1 MSRSIC
7 GKEPQGRRRD
17 QRHVDWEQQADI
29 VGGRAQAR
37 HDARDGSPYI
47 GSVVNELEREVE
59 AVGRLADRDPLVA
72 RLAEETPGTLRERF
86 AVQVRQCFRRAEA
99 PTRAA
104 DEENT
109 CYSPI
114 RHGSV

>member
-1 MSRSIC
+1 MGRSIC

-17 QRHVDWEQQADI
+17 QRHVDWEKQADI

-37 HDARDGSPYI
+37 HDARDGSPYL
-47 GSVVNELEREVE
+47 GSVVDEPEREVE
-59 AVGRLADRDPLVA
+59 AVGPLADRDPLVA

-86 AVQVRQCFRRAEA
+86 PVQVRQRLRRAEA
-99 PTRAA
+99 PTCSA
-104 DEENT
+104 DEEDT

-114 RHGSV
+114 RQGSV